1 MAIYALLV
9 GVPMLL
15 SWFVGYRLKSKFK
28 QYSQTRL
35 ANGFS
40 GEEIARKMLQDHGIS
55 DVKIISTRG
64 SLTDHYNPMN
74 KTVNLS
80 EAVYAQRNAA
90 AVAVAAHEVGHAI
103 QHAKGYA
110 WLTMRSKIVPVVQL
124 SSRFMPW
131 VLMGGIAM
139 IQVFPH
145 LLLAGIVMFAG
156 TTIFSLV
163 TLPVEYD
170 ASNRALAW
178 IEQKHIVTDQEFSMA
193 QDALKWAAR
202 TYVVSAIASI
212 GTLLYYVMIYLNRR

>member
-178 IEQKHIVTDQEFSMA
+178 IEQKHIVTDQEFSIA